1 MLTCSGVTV
10 SINIKRANIKK
21 IDINNKI
28 IEFNPKK
35 HGKITGSRFLSVLGK
50 NKYVSEFQAA
60 CLIARLFWDDTTTKY
75 TEAGNIIEPI
85 LRSYVRENWGSL
97 LADKMFMSSYDKVI
111 VEDPINKKDC
121 YYDHFMS
128 NNIFGGMVDGYICL
142 NGNRDSVLEIKTS
155 SDRTQWCDDNGNDR
169 IPEDYYLQAS
179 LYAEL
184 AGLKRIVFA
193 VAFLQE
199 KDYDFPEMFVP
210 TPDNTKIFVV
220 EKKNIS
226 EEMRTAEE
234 WFKKYI
240 EKGVTPKWSENDENI
255 VDILV
260 SDKIDRMP
268 DEVMMYFRKYIEMYG
283 EGADLTDIN
292 AHITELMTSVALDGA
307 KSLTYEQNGFHF
319 ELSLDGIPKL
329 TVTRT

>member
-1 MLTCSGVTV
+1 MCSGVTV
-10 SINIKRANIKK
+10 GINVKRANIKK

-85 LRSYVRENWGSL
+85 LRSYVRENWNSIL
-97 LADKMFMSSYDKVI
+97 SDKMSISLYDKVV
-111 VEDPINKKDC
+111 VEEPINKKDC
-121 YYDHFMS
+121 YYDHFRS
-128 NNIFGGMVDGYICL
+128 NNIFGGMVDGYICI

-155 SDRTQWCDDNGNDR
+155 SDKTQWCDENGNER
-169 IPEDYYLQAS
+169 IPEDYYFQAS

-184 AGLKRIVFA
+184 AGLKRIVF
-193 VAFLQE
+193 VVGFLQE

-210 TPDNTKIFVV
+210 TLDNTKIFVV

-226 EEMRTAEE
+226 EEMETAEE

-240 EKGVTPKWSENDENI
+240 EKGVTPKWSEKDENI
-255 VDILV
+255 VDIFV
-260 SDKIDRMP
+260 SDRIDHIP
-268 DEVMMYFRKYIEMYG
+268 DRDTIYFRKYVQMCE
-283 EGADLTDIN
+283 EGTDLTDIN
-292 AHITELMTSVALDGA
+292 AHITELMMSVALDGA
-307 KSLTYEQNGFHF
+307 KSITYEQNGFHF

-329 TVTRT
+329 TVTRM

>member
-1 MLTCSGVTV
+1 M
-10 SINIKRANIKK
+10 
-21 IDINNKI
+21 
-28 IEFNPKK
+28 
-35 HGKITGSRFLSVLGK
+35 
-50 NKYVSEFQAA
+50 
-60 CLIARLFWDDTTTKY
+60 FWDDTTTKY
-75 TEAGNIIEPI
+75 TEAGNTIEPI